1 MKRILVL
8 CTGNR
13 CRSQMAQGILQNIDS
28 ELDVHSAGI
37 LPASEVHPLGIKVMA
52 ETGIDIS
59 KHYPKHV
66 EQYLGQTWDYVITV
80 CGGANK
86 SCPMFIGKVGKRLH
100 IGFDDP
106 DAFNGAEEEILSEFR
121 RVRDEIKNKMQ
132 EFYITEIKGMEMP
145 KCSCGCGCEC
155 E

>member
-13 CRSQMAQGILQNIDS
+13 CRSQMAQGILQSLDP

-37 LPASEVHPLGIKVMA
+37 RPATEVHPLAVKIMA
-52 ETGIDIS
+52 EIGIDIS
-59 KHYPKHV
+59 NQSPKHV
-66 EQYLGQTWDYVITV
+66 NQYLGESWDYVITV
-80 CGGANK
+80 CGGANE

-106 DAFNGAEEEILSEFR
+106 DAFKGTEEEVLPEFR
-121 RVRDEIKNKMQ
+121 RVRDEILVKMKG
-132 EFYITEIKGMEMP
+132 FYLTEIKGI
-145 KCSCGCGCEC
+145 KIDCCSDNTCKL
-155 E
+155 